1 MIYWSLVEGIKRKLL
16 CCSFHKIHS
25 LAISLKSSKCVINE
39 TDTDQIVS
47 MGY

>member
-16 CCSFHKIHS
+16 CCSFCKIQT
-25 LAISLKSSKCVINE
+25 LAISLHSSKYVINE
-39 TDTDQIVS
+39 TDTDQIIS